1 MESLGDLLRR
11 VSIRRAEQAGESIV
25 ENDAVT
31 VPDRGCT
38 LCDWTGWI
46 RIDVPLSDPDFGKA
60 QPCQC
65 QREAVTVDRVIQLQH
80 YSNLG
85 HLTRLTFYGDRFD
98 PSGPSKD
105 DRERRNYASAAQH
118 ARDYAENPAGWF
130 VLTGPSGSGKTYLA
144 AAIANRCLQLG
155 RATYF
160 MTVPDLLD
168 HLRATFAPNS
178 DVDYDEL
185 FEQVRNAPVL
195 ILDDLGA
202 HASTAWAHEKLYQVL
217 NHRGGSQLT
226 TVITVR
232 GSIDDLDSYLQSRL
246 KDVQLTQLHDL
257 RGSSASELLPS
268 LGSLTDEQR
277 KSSTFTKFKSDP
289 KLTARDRSA
298 SEKALT
304 GAMSF
309 ANSPEGW
316 IVFDGPPGSGKTHL
330 AVAIVNQCVESG
342 KEVIFAAVS
351 DLLDYLRESFEPH
364 ANTTY
369 QSRFNQVR
377 YSEVLVLD
385 DLGQHSSTT
394 WANEKLFQLISY
406 RHAARLPT
414 VITTSRR
421 SSELIGQGNNDK
433 LLTKQIDSRL
443 NDTSVVTRIDMPN
456 FDYRTKKNVRADD

>member
-1 MESLGDLLRR
+1 
-11 VSIRRAEQAGESIV
+11 
-25 ENDAVT
+25 
-31 VPDRGCT
+31 
-38 LCDWTGWI
+38 
-46 RIDVPLSDPDFGKA
+46 
-60 QPCQC
+60 
-65 QREAVTVDRVIQLQH
+65 
-80 YSNLG
+80 
-85 HLTRLTFYGDRFD
+85 LTFYADSFD
-98 PSGPSKD
+98 PSGTSKD
-105 DRERRNYASAAQH
+105 DRERRQYVSAAQS
-118 ARDYAENPAGWF
+118 ARGYAENPSGWF

-178 DVDYDEL
+178 DIDYDEL

-195 ILDDLGA
+195 ALDDLGA
-202 HASTAWAHEKLYQVL
+202 HASTVWAHEKLYQVL
-217 NHRGGSQLT
+217 NHRAGSQLA

-232 GSIDDLDSYLQSRL
+232 GSIEDLDSYLQSRL
-246 KDVQLTQLHDL
+246 NDVQLTHRHDL
-257 RGSSASELLPS
+257 SRSSMAELVPS

-277 KSSTFTKFKSDP
+277 KSSTFMEFKPDP

-298 SEKALT
+298 SEKALV
-304 GAMSF
+304 GAKSF
-309 ANSPEGW
+309 ANSPDGW

-330 AVAIVNQCVESG
+330 AVAIANQCVKAG
-342 KEVIFAAVS
+342 KDVIFTTVS
-351 DLLDYLRESFEPH
+351 DLLDYLRESFEP
-364 ANTTY
+364 NTSVTY

-377 YSEVLVLD
+377 YSELLVLD

-414 VITTSRR
+414 IITTSRR

-433 LLTKQIDSRL
+433 LMTKQIDSRL

-456 FDYRTKKNVRADD
+456 FDYRTKKNVRVDD